1 MLRKMRKWKR
11 NRKQVKNE
19 GEYTP
24 WIHLKD
30 VHDKTRVYEYK
41 LEGCM
46 VVGRDPHLCD
56 VAIVEEPTV
65 SGRQCRLY
73 TEENEVYLMDLDG
86 TNPTYHNNV
95 KVVEDVTLRSGD
107 VISFGEMDFYVEIK

>member
-1 MLRKMRKWKR
+1 M

-24 WIHLKD
+24 WVRLKD

-65 SGRQCRLY
+65 SGY
-73 TEENEVYLMDLDG
+73 YNNE
-86 TNPTYHNNV
+86 

>member
-1 MLRKMRKWKR
+1 M
-11 NRKQVKNE
+11 
-19 GEYTP
+19 
-24 WIHLKD
+24 
-30 VHDKTRVYEYK
+30 
-41 LEGCM
+41 EGCI

-56 VAIVEEPTV
+56 VSIGEEPTV

>member
-1 MLRKMRKWKR
+1 MLRKMRKWKM

-46 VVGRDPHLCD
+46 VVGRDPPF
-56 VAIVEEPTV
+56 V
-65 SGRQCRLY
+65 
-73 TEENEVYLMDLDG
+73 
-86 TNPTYHNNV
+86 
-95 KVVEDVTLRSGD
+95 
-107 VISFGEMDFYVEIK
+107 